1 MTELQKSIETLYKT
15 FERYPRPISIEAC
28 PCGCTKPGATDPLVA
43 SSLRELHFADMADFS
58 SSAMT
63 TQGSINDFRYL
74 LPRLFQGITEEE
86 YAYNP
91 EILFGKLEYAKWMTW
106 PEDEIASIK
115 KYLSA
120 LWLEGLNNFPINERF
135 PGFYEIETLL
145 TCIAVTRVSLE
156 PYLQQWTD
164 LKIKTAD
171 EHLIQ
176 FVTMYGEDFSD
187 GRTFQEAFWTKSPT
201 QANALRT
208 WLLSPETIHR
218 IQASAYLLRVDGF
231 EHLFEPA
238 FAVLRDESKTSKV
251 FQYAPREP

>member
-1 MTELQKSIETLYKT
+1 
-15 FERYPRPISIEAC
+15 
-28 PCGCTKPGATDPLVA
+28 
-43 SSLRELHFADMADFS
+43 MADFS
-58 SSAMT
+58 FSAMT

-86 YAYNP
+86 YTYNP
-91 EILFGKLEYAKWMTW
+91 EILFDKLEYAKWMTW

-115 KYLSA
+115 TYMNA
-120 LWLEGLNNFPINERF
+120 FWLEGLNNFPINERF
-135 PGFYEIETLL
+135 PGFYEIEPLL

-164 LKIKTAD
+164 LKVKAAD

-176 FVTMYGEDFSD
+176 FVTRYGEDFSG

-201 QANALRT
+201 QANTLRT
-208 WLLSPETIHR
+208 WLVSPETIQR
-218 IQASAYLLRVDGF
+218 IQDSAHLLRDDGF

-238 FAVLRDESKTSKV
+238 FAVLQAESKTSKSSNMR
-251 FQYAPREP
+251 Q